1 MAEIVRIDENTWRF
15 EDGFVRFFLL
25 VGENEAAMIDSGAN
39 CPNALELARTL
50 TDKPIMLI
58 NTHCDGDHTSGTAD
72 FAEIHVHP
80 ADYQLLGGAE
90 KFPDTAPV
98 WINDGDEIELGNRPL
113 KIIYIPGHT
122 AGSVAILDK
131 KKRVLYSGDSVQKGH
146 IFMFGKHREPEKF
159 EVSLEKLVSLR
170 PLYDCIY
177 AAHDEF
183 MVDGDYAAKVLD
195 AWRRVRKGE
204 VGFEMID
211 MFGNQV
217 KSYTTQACGFF
228 TE

>member
-1 MAEIVRIDENTWRF
+1 MGNQ
-15 EDGFVRFFLL
+15 
-25 VGENEAAMIDSGAN
+25 N
-39 CPNALELARTL
+39 
-50 TDKPIMLI
+50 
-58 NTHCDGDHTSGTAD
+58 
-72 FAEIHVHP
+72 
-80 ADYQLLGGAE
+80 
-90 KFPDTAPV
+90 
-98 WINDGDEIELGNRPL
+98 DEIELGNRPL

-159 EVSLEKLVSLR
+159 EASLEKLVSLR
-170 PLYDCIY
+170 NEYDCIY
-177 AAHDEF
+177 ASHDEF

-204 VGFEMID
+204 VSFEMID